1 MGINKTWAKVTS
13 GFYWQQMKNN
23 VNDWIE
29 SCPICAA
36 KKDPKSCLIES
47 GSITEPSI
55 TFDKIGI
62 DFVWSLPT
70 TDDGN
75 RYILVIT
82 DYTSR

>member
-1 MGINKTWAKVTS
+1 MTTCHDHISVGHLGINKTWAKVTS
-13 GFYWQQMKNN
+13 RFYWQQMKNN

-55 TFDKIGI
+55 TFDKNSCQ
-62 DFVWSLPT
+62 DLHQ
-70 TDDGN
+70 
-75 RYILVIT
+75 R
-82 DYTSR
+82 DYL